1 MFKVNK
7 KYILI
12 ILVIKSL
19 SNKKTNGGKIVM
31 ANKVI
36 ENLYYTKSDEWLK
49 VEDNIGTIGITDYA
63 QDQLGD
69 IVYLEKVDKGKKLK
83 QGENLTTIESV
94 KAVSDV
100 NTPIAG
106 EVTEV
111 NEKLLDDTSIIN
123 KDPYGEGWVAKIKI
137 ENKDEL
143 KNLMSAQE
151 YSEYRKE

>member
-1 MFKVNK
+1 M
-7 KYILI
+7 
-12 ILVIKSL
+12 
-19 SNKKTNGGKIVM
+19 T
-31 ANKVI
+31 NKVI

-49 VEDNIGTIGITDYA
+49 VEDGNGTIGITDYA

-69 IVYLEKVDKGKKLK
+69 IVYLEKVDEGKILK

-100 NTPIAG
+100 KIPVTG
-106 EVTEV
+106 EVIEV
-111 NEKLLDDTSIIN
+111 NLKVIEDASVIN
-123 KDPYGEGWVAKIKI
+123 KDPYGEGWIAKIKI

>member
-1 MFKVNK
+1 M
-7 KYILI
+7 
-12 ILVIKSL
+12 
-19 SNKKTNGGKIVM
+19 T
-31 ANKVI
+31 NKVI

-49 VEDNIGTIGITDYA
+49 AEDDIGTIGVTDYA

-69 IVYLEKVDKGKKLK
+69 IVYLEKVKIDKKLK

-100 NTPIAG
+100 NAPVAG
-106 EVTEV
+106 EIIEV
-111 NEKLLDDTSIIN
+111 NEKLLDDASIIN
-123 KDPYGEGWVAKIKI
+123 KDPYGEGWIAKIKI

>member
-1 MFKVNK
+1 
-7 KYILI
+7 
-12 ILVIKSL
+12 
-19 SNKKTNGGKIVM
+19 M
-31 ANKVI
+31 ANIVI

-49 VEDNIGTIGITDYA
+49 AEDDIGTIGVTDYA

-69 IVYLEKVDKGKKLK
+69 IVYLEKIGKGKKLK

-100 NTPIAG
+100 NAPVAG
-106 EVTEV
+106 EIIEV
-111 NEKLLDDTSIIN
+111 NEKLLDDASIIN
-123 KDPYGEGWVAKIKI
+123 KDPYGEGWIAKIKI

-143 KNLMSAQE
+143 KDLMSAQE

>member
-1 MFKVNK
+1 M
-7 KYILI
+7 
-12 ILVIKSL
+12 
-19 SNKKTNGGKIVM
+19 NGGKIKKM

-49 VEDNIGTIGITDYA
+49 VEDNIGIIGITDYA

-69 IVYLEKVDKGKKLK
+69 IVYLEKVEMGKKLK
-83 QGENLTTIESV
+83 QGEILTTIESV

-100 NTPIAG
+100 YAPVNG

-111 NEKLLDDTSIIN
+111 NEKLLDDASIIN
-123 KDPYGEGWVAKIKI
+123 KDPYGEGWIAKIKI
-137 ENKDEL
+137 DNKDDL
-143 KNLMSAQE
+143 KNLMGAQE

>member
-1 MFKVNK
+1 
-7 KYILI
+7 
-12 ILVIKSL
+12 
-19 SNKKTNGGKIVM
+19 M
-31 ANKVI
+31 ANIVI

-49 VEDNIGTIGITDYA
+49 AEDDIGTIGVTDYA

-69 IVYLEKVDKGKKLK
+69 IVYLEIVKKDKKLK

-100 NTPIAG
+100 NAPVAG
-106 EVTEV
+106 EIIEV
-111 NEKLLDDTSIIN
+111 NEKLLDDASIIN
-123 KDPYGEGWVAKIKI
+123 KDPYGEGWIAKIKI

>member
-1 MFKVNK
+1 
-7 KYILI
+7 
-12 ILVIKSL
+12 
-19 SNKKTNGGKIVM
+19 M

-49 VEDNIGTIGITDYA
+49 VEDSIGTIGITDYA

-69 IVYLEKVDKGKKLK
+69 IVYLEKIKKGTNLK
-83 QGENLTTIESV
+83 QNDTLTTIESV
-94 KAVSDV
+94 KAVSDIKIPV
-100 NTPIAG
+100 SG
-106 EVTEV
+106 EVTEINIKV
-111 NEKLLDDTSIIN
+111 IEDASIIN
-123 KDPYGEGWVAKIKI
+123 KEPYLEGWIAKIRI

>member
-1 MFKVNK
+1 MEERDQM
-7 KYILI
+7 
-12 ILVIKSL
+12 S
-19 SNKKTNGGKIVM
+19 
-31 ANKVI
+31 NKVI

-49 VEDNIGTIGITDYA
+49 VEEDIGTIGITDYA

-69 IVYLEKVDKGKKLK
+69 IVYLEKVDKGKRLK

-106 EVTEV
+106 EVTKV
-111 NEKLLDDTSIIN
+111 NEKLLDDASIIN
-123 KDPYGEGWVAKIKI
+123 KDPYGEGWIAKIKI

>member
-1 MFKVNK
+1 MEER
-7 KYILI
+7 YQM
-12 ILVIKSL
+12 
-19 SNKKTNGGKIVM
+19 SNE
-31 ANKVI
+31 VI

-49 VEDNIGTIGITDYA
+49 VEDDVGTIGITDYA

-69 IVYLEKVDKGKKLK
+69 IVYLEKIEKGKKLK
-83 QGENLTTIESV
+83 QDETLTTIESV

-100 NTPIAG
+100 KTPVTG

-111 NEKLLDDTSIIN
+111 NVKVIEDASIIN
-123 KDPYGEGWVAKIKI
+123 KDPYGEGWIAKINI
-137 ENKDEL
+137 DNKDEL

>member
-1 MFKVNK
+1 M
-7 KYILI
+7 
-12 ILVIKSL
+12 S
-19 SNKKTNGGKIVM
+19 
-31 ANKVI
+31 NKVI

-49 VEDNIGTIGITDYA
+49 AEDDIGTIGVTDYA

-69 IVYLEKVDKGKKLK
+69 IVYLEKVDKGKRLK

-100 NTPIAG
+100 KIPVTG
-106 EVTEV
+106 EVIEANLKV
-111 NEKLLDDTSIIN
+111 IEDASIIN
-123 KDPYGEGWVAKIKI
+123 KDAYGEGWIAKIKI
-137 ENKDEL
+137 DNKDEL

>member
-1 MFKVNK
+1 
-7 KYILI
+7 
-12 ILVIKSL
+12 
-19 SNKKTNGGKIVM
+19 M
-31 ANKVI
+31 ANKVV

-49 VEDNIGTIGITDYA
+49 VEDDIGTIGITDYA

-69 IVYLEKVDKGKKLK
+69 IVYLEKIEKGKKLK
-83 QGENLTTIESV
+83 QDETLTTIESV

-100 NTPIAG
+100 NTPVGG
-106 EVTEV
+106 EVIEV
-111 NEKLLDDTSIIN
+111 NEKLLDDTSIVN
-123 KDPYGEGWVAKIKI
+123 KDPYEEGWIVKIKI

>member
-1 MFKVNK
+1 M
-7 KYILI
+7 
-12 ILVIKSL
+12 
-19 SNKKTNGGKIVM
+19 
-31 ANKVI
+31 

-49 VEDNIGTIGITDYA
+49 VEDDIGIIGIADYA

-69 IVYLEKVDKGKKLK
+69 IVYLEKVKIDKKLK

-100 NTPIAG
+100 NAPVAG
-106 EVTEV
+106 EIIEV
-111 NEKLLDDTSIIN
+111 NEKLLDDASIIN
-123 KDPYGEGWVAKIKI
+123 KDPYGEGWIAKIKI

>member
-1 MFKVNK
+1 
-7 KYILI
+7 
-12 ILVIKSL
+12 
-19 SNKKTNGGKIVM
+19 M

-49 VEDNIGTIGITDYA
+49 AEDDIGTIGITDYA

-69 IVYLEKVDKGKKLK
+69 IVYLEKVEKGKKLK
-83 QGENLTTIESV
+83 QGETLTTIESV
-94 KAVSDV
+94 KAVSDL
-100 NTPIAG
+100 NTPVAG
-106 EVTEV
+106 EVSEV

-123 KDPYGEGWVAKIKI
+123 KDPYGEGWIAKIKI

-151 YSEYRKE
+151 YSKYRKE

>member
-1 MFKVNK
+1 MEER
-7 KYILI
+7 YQM
-12 ILVIKSL
+12 S
-19 SNKKTNGGKIVM
+19 
-31 ANKVI
+31 NKVI

-49 VEDNIGTIGITDYA
+49 AEDDIGTIGITDYA

-69 IVYLEKVDKGKKLK
+69 IVYLEKIEKGKKLK
-83 QGENLTTIESV
+83 QGETLTTIESV

-100 NTPIAG
+100 NTPVAG

-111 NEKLLDDTSIIN
+111 NVKLLDDASIIN
-123 KDPYGEGWVAKIKI
+123 KDPYGEGWIAKIKI

>member
-1 MFKVNK
+1 
-7 KYILI
+7 
-12 ILVIKSL
+12 
-19 SNKKTNGGKIVM
+19 M
-31 ANKVI
+31 ANIVI

-49 VEDNIGTIGITDYA
+49 AEDDIGTIGVTDYA

-69 IVYLEKVDKGKKLK
+69 IVYLEKVKKDKKLK
-83 QGENLTTIESV
+83 QSENLTTIESV

-100 NTPIAG
+100 NAPVAG
-106 EVTEV
+106 EIIEV
-111 NEKLLDDTSIIN
+111 NEKLLDDASIIN
-123 KDPYGEGWVAKIKI
+123 KDPYGEGWIAKIKI